1 MESVVSTT
9 MVCLN
14 VLDVR
19 NIIRELVL
27 RILVE
32 VFQV

>member
-19 NIIRELVL
+19 NIVRALVL
-27 RILVE
+27 RILVK